1 MAAHDPPRDARDD
14 DAGSDHA
21 RALHAWREHDT
32 KHALHG
38 ADREAIRTSDAPRA
52 LVLELLARP
61 GPGRDLYNACARL
74 GRLLADA
81 GASPSLAVATIEGAA
96 LALEGLGAACDVER
110 LSPARASVAEGYF
123 AVVIEG
129 ERASARR
136 AWDYPACA
144 VRVSKDTVAI
154 VAGYPADDGE
164 ALADWSARVALKVSR
179 EGYKHAIVTGSD
191 AAKAEL
197 GQALSMLGVRPAVGP
212 AAGPA
217 RGVGPASSAANKGWL
232 ASLLKR

>member
-1 MAAHDPPRDARDD
+1 MAAHDSAHDGGRDVAEEQ
-14 DAGSDHA
+14 A
-21 RALHAWREHDT
+21 RALAAWRKHDA

-38 ADREAIRTSDAPRA
+38 ADREAILTADSPRA

-81 GASPSLAVATIEGAA
+81 GASPSLAVATIDGAA
-96 LALEGLGAACDVER
+96 QALEELGVTCDFER

-123 AVVIEG
+123 AVVVES

-136 AWDYPACA
+136 AWEYPACA

-164 ALADWSARVALKVSR
+164 ALADWSGRVALAVSR
-179 EGYKHAIVTGSD
+179 EGYKYAVLAGSEP
-191 AAKAEL
+191 AKAEL
-197 GQALSMLGVRPAVGP
+197 GQALSLVGVQLAPHAD
-212 AAGPA
+212 
-217 RGVGPASSAANKGWL
+217 SKGWL
-232 ASLLKR
+232 SSLLKR